1 MNVMLKSL
9 AALTLLGAFVAVH
22 AADPATVRGNQASD
36 AVPASAR
43 DAASGQTTG
52 KRQSQ
57 KVTAKVGKIEDIDG
71 DGVAA
76 ARAVSARGVATGKV
90 SLGRST
96 ATSTAQNNPIHEGA
110 GNKGDNP
117 LYQSK
122 EK

>member
-9 AALTLLGAFVAVH
+9 AALALLGAFGAVH
-22 AADPATVRGNQASD
+22 AADPSTVRGNQASD
-36 AVPASAR
+36 AAPTSAR
-43 DAASGQTTG
+43 DAASGRATG

-90 SLGRST
+90 SVGRST
-96 ATSTAQNNPIHEGA
+96 ATSTAQNNPLHDAA
-110 GNKGDNP
+110 GHKGDNP
-117 LYQSK
+117 LYQPK
-122 EK
+122 DK